1 MEATWIWLLF
11 LVGQSTLSDCWPQ
24 HHMPSTNYQGWQGY
38 WPQYPVPSTK
48 YQGGQGYWPQYPV
61 PSTKYQGWQGY
72 SGGVAG
78 RSGCVGQLSLY
89 QGASS
94 LAQIE

>member
-11 LVGQSTLSDCWPQ
+11 LVGQSTLSDCRPQ
-24 HHMPSTNYQGWQGY
+24 YGTGYQGFQGY
-38 WPQYPVPSTK
+38 Y
-48 YQGGQGYWPQYPV
+48 
-61 PSTKYQGWQGY
+61 
-72 SGGVAG
+72 GGVAG

-94 LAQIE
+94 LGQIE